1 MATEIGLIADP
12 KRLAILELVWDAERT
27 AGDIAGRFDI
37 TFGAVS
43 QHLRRLSDAG
53 MVAVRRDGRRRWYR
67 ARRETLGPFAEALE
81 AMWRGRLAKL
91 KQLAEA
97 EEQAGG
103 SPPAAKQSEPS
114 SAPDGAGRSIS

>member
-1 MATEIGLIADP
+1 MASELSLIADP
-12 KRLAILELVWDAERT
+12 RRLAILELVWDAERT
-27 AGDIAGRFDI
+27 AGDIAGRFDV

-53 MVAVRRDGRRRWYR
+53 MVVVRRDGRRRWYR

-81 AMWRGRLAKL
+81 AMWRGRLARL

-103 SPPAAKQSEPS
+103 IPPAANASEPS
-114 SAPDGAGRSIS
+114 TPPDGPGRSTS